1 MACATFRFY
10 GELNAFLAPV
20 RRQKA
25 FEVSC
30 ARNATVKHMVEAL
43 GVPHTEVALALLNGE
58 AAPLDRLLQDGDRLA
73 VYPRFAQFGVGA
85 PQPPAWRFVADAH
98 LGGLARMLRM
108 AGFDTLY
115 DNHFDDD
122 TIVAIAAGEER
133 VVLTRD
139 RELLKRRGVGYGRY
153 VHALRPAQQLAEVV
167 ERLALAPHA
176 APFTICLHCN
186 APLHDVAKE
195 LVQDRLPASVR
206 AHQQEFST
214 CDQCG
219 RVYWKGSH
227 WKRMCALLDESLA
240 QPDFEGSDP
249 PGQTLG

>member
-1 MACATFRFY
+1 MTTATFRFY
-10 GELNAFLAPV
+10 GELNAFLAPA
-20 RRQKA
+20 RRQRTFA
-25 FEVSC
+25 ASC

-58 AAPLDRLLQDGDRLA
+58 VAPLDRLLRDGDRLA
-73 VYPRFAQFGVGA
+73 VYPRFALFDIGA
-85 PQPPAWRFVADAH
+85 PRPPAWRFVADAH

-115 DNHFDDD
+115 DNGFDDG
-122 TIVAIAAGEER
+122 TIAAFAAEDR

-186 APLHDVAKE
+186 APLREVAKE
-195 LVQDRLPASVR
+195 VVEDRLPASVR
-206 AHQQEFST
+206 AHHQQFST

-227 WKRMCALLDESLA
+227 WKRMSALLEESLA
-240 QPDFEGSDP
+240 NESQ
-249 PGQTLG
+249 L

>member
-1 MACATFRFY
+1 MTTATFRFY
-10 GELNAFLAPV
+10 GELNAFLAPA
-20 RRQKA
+20 RRQRA
-25 FEVSC
+25 FAASC

-58 AAPLDRLLQDGDRLA
+58 AAPLDRLLRDGDRLA
-73 VYPRFAQFGVGA
+73 VYPRFGLFDVGA
-85 PQPPAWRFVADAH
+85 PAPPAWRFIADAH

-115 DNHFDDD
+115 DNGSDDD
-122 TIVAIAAGEER
+122 TIAALAAAEGR

-186 APLHDVAKE
+186 APLREVAKA
-195 LVQDRLPASVR
+195 LVEDRLPESVR
-206 AHQQEFST
+206 AHQQQFST
-214 CDQCG
+214 CDRCG

-227 WKRMCALLDESLA
+227 WKRMCALLNDSLA
-240 QPDFEGSDP
+240 REGSAP
-249 PGQTLG
+249 TGQTQV